1 MCIGLLLPNMKLVC
15 RIYASVFIFRLVSVL
30 SVADLFSVRVFI
42 FGFGSY
48 RVFCVGSRLV
58 IPTLYRILSCRSC
71 SVVFRLFIGCCR
83 GLLFCAFPAEVS
95 SFTVCRG
102 IVVVDMWDF
111 KWVICLV
118 DVVPD
123 RIFYEVYGLY
133 LFCLFRD
140 FCV

>member
-1 MCIGLLLPNMKLVC
+1 MLLFAFSVWFLFVC
-15 RIYASVFIFRLVSVL
+15 L
-30 SVADLFSVRVFI
+30 SVTDLFSVRVFI
-42 FGFGSY
+42 LAIGGY
-48 RVFCVGSRLV
+48 KVFCVGSRLV

-95 SFTVCRG
+95 SFTLCRG

-123 RIFYEVYGLY
+123 
-133 LFCLFRD
+133 
-140 FCV
+140 

>member
-1 MCIGLLLPNMKLVC
+1 MLLFTF
-15 RIYASVFIFRLVSVL
+15 SVWFLL

-42 FGFGSY
+42 LAFGGY
-48 RVFCVGSRLV
+48 KVFCVGSRLV

-71 SVVFRLFIGCCR
+71 SVVFRLFYWFLPWLAVLC
-83 GLLFCAFPAEVS
+83 FPAEVS
-95 SFTVCRG
+95 SFAVCRG